1 MSGGFV
7 REGQLSVIGVRLSAR
22 WAGIGRVEPM
32 TGNRLRKAVFVA
44 VVLKSSKEI
53 EKMRRAG
60 QIVREVL
67 ELVRSLVK
75 PGATTFDLEKAADE
89 RLKELGVKAAFKG
102 YHGFPCVLCTS
113 VNSEVVH
120 GIPSPKRVL
129 KQGDIVSVD
138 FGVVVDGY
146 YGDSAITV
154 PVGAIDAKAARLL
167 KATEESLKAGIAA
180 VRPGATLGDVGAA
193 VQGVVERE
201 GFSVVRDFVGHGIG
215 SQMHEDP
222 QVPNFGQAGQGMK
235 LKAGMVIAIEPMV
248 NAGRPDVMVL
258 DDGWTA
264 VAKDGSM
271 SAHFEHTVAVTA
283 DGARILTE

>member
-1 MSGGFV
+1 
-7 REGQLSVIGVRLSAR
+7 
-22 WAGIGRVEPM
+22 
-32 TGNRLRKAVFVA
+32 
-44 VVLKSSKEI
+44 
-53 EKMRRAG
+53 MRRAG
-60 QIVREVL
+60 QVTREVL
-67 ELVRSLVK
+67 ELVRSQVK
-75 PGATTFDLEKAADE
+75 PGATTFDLEKAAE
-89 RLKELGVKAAFKG
+89 GRLKELGVQAAFKG

-113 VNSEVVH
+113 VNEEVVH

-129 KQGDIVSVD
+129 RDGDIVSVD

-146 YGDSAITV
+146 YGDAAITV
-154 PVGAIDAKAARLL
+154 PVGAIGETAARLL
-167 KATEESLKAGIAA
+167 RTTEASLMAGIAA

-193 VQGVVERE
+193 VQKVVEAE

-222 QVPNFGQAGQGMK
+222 QVPNFGQAGRGMK

-248 NAGRPDVMVL
+248 NVGTHDVKVL

-264 VAKDGSM
+264 VSADGSL